1 LVKLKL
7 KLKLKLKVRIRGRL
21 VRLPWLVP
29 LILCRWPPVQG
40 WQEQQ
45 GQPQVEAL
53 ARGLL

>member
-1 LVKLKL
+1 MVKLKL
-7 KLKLKLKVRIRGRL
+7 KLRIRGRL
-21 VRLPWLVP
+21 GRVAWLDP
-29 LILCRWPPVQG
+29 LMRRGWPPVQG